1 MFKTMCGV
9 KLIERVSSDVLRGM
23 VVLIVTNEHISVNSP
38 VVSSTS
44 VEAIIH
50 KYVKS

>member
-1 MFKTMCGV
+1 MFKTMCGA
-9 KLIERVSSDVLRGM
+9 KLTDRVSSDVLRGM
-23 VVLIVTNEHISVNSP
+23 VVLTVTNEHISVNSH